1 MVRAKQLS
9 MLYLLSRR
17 KTLAALPLLVVTGRP
32 EDADALAGA
41 PDGDALR
48 VVGALLAC
56 AIQSIW
62 RFRCQVAKD
71 SLPVPNCLV
80 FSEHV
85 LHLAGVQGLQL

>member
-1 MVRAKQLS
+1 VRAKQLS

-56 AIQSIW
+56 ATVYLATS
-62 RFRCQVAKD
+62 VPGG
-71 SLPVPNCLV
+71 SLPVPNSL
-80 FSEHV
+80 FFFFEHR
-85 LHLAGVQGLQL
+85 LHLAKVQGLQL